1 MNQYMVFDD
10 CVAQYEGYEIY
21 PTEWECFPIHHTDPF
36 WNAALFDEPQRQDF
50 TVVDPIFMV
59 SGDWASDGVRL
70 LASKLVE
77 GMLLEI
83 KDDSGYLSIWLD
95 QETFEAFQ
103 AFIKT
108 DK

>member
-1 MNQYMVFDD
+1 MTDGLTSTGYVVWYEDD
-10 CVAQYEGYEIY
+10 EGRV
-21 PTEWECFPIHHTDPF
+21 TEWEHFPIHHTDPF
-36 WNAALFDEPQRQDF
+36 WNAPLFDEPQRQDF
-50 TVVDPIFMV
+50 MAIDPIFMV

-103 AFIKT
+103 AFINTTK
-108 DK
+108 